1 MLEHPD
7 SKRIIGTT
15 KIFEIWGFHGGEDDN
30 GVLDFIS
37 VWTSVLKMKTR
48 CFTETLAAT
57 YEFTRCQ
64 TQKNISCNVI
74 SV

>member
-1 MLEHPD
+1 MPEVISATTNVRMLVHPD

-37 VWTSVLKMKTR
+37 VWTSVL
-48 CFTETLAAT
+48 
-57 YEFTRCQ
+57 
-64 TQKNISCNVI
+64 
-74 SV
+74 